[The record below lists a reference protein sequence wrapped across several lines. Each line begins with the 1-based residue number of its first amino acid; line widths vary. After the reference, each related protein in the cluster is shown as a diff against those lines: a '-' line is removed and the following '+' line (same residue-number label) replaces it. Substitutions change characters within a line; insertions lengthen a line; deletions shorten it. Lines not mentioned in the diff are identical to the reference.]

1 MDEATTTESR
11 QPVLVEVRG
20 LKRHFE
26 KVRAVD
32 GVNFAFRGGEVHGF
46 IGPNGAGKT
55 TAMRI
60 IATIDQP
67 DDGDVLVDGTSAIEY
82 PDRLRPRLGFM
93 PDYLE
98 SYQHMTVAEYMDFY
112 ARAYRLKP
120 DVRRRRLAAVIDFTG
135 VAEMTER
142 PVNALSKGQKQ
153 RLGLARV
160 LINNPDVLILDE
172 PASGLDPRARIEVRR
187 LIRELADRGKAVFV
201 SSHIL
206 SELSEICDSV
216 TIIDRGKIKASDQV
230 SSLQKSIDAGVRVAV
245 HLAGSDAEERAR
257 LVRLLAEIPGV
268 ARAAESAGGAS
279 FSYQGENAVRAD
291 ILARLMSAGFRIT
304 DFHADRSDL
313 EDAFM
318 TLTAEEEGR
327 DG

>member
-1 MDEATTTESR
+1 MVESNGR
-11 QPVLVEVRG
+11 VLVEVQG
-20 LKRHFE
+20 LKRHFG

-32 GVNFAFRGGEVHGF
+32 GVDFTFRGGEVHGF

-55 TAMRI
+55 TSMRI

-67 DDGDVLVDGTSAIEY
+67 DDGDVLVDGTSAIDY

-98 SYQHMTVAEYMDFY
+98 SYQYMTVEEYLDFY
-112 ARAYRLKP
+112 ARAYRLSAAQ
-120 DVRRRRLAAVIDFTG
+120 RGRRLTAVIDFTR
-135 VAEMTER
+135 VREMLDR
-142 PVNALSKGQKQ
+142 PVKALSKGQKQ
-153 RLGLARV
+153 RLGLTRV

-172 PASGLDPRARIEVRR
+172 PAAGLDPRARVEVRR

-206 SELSEICDSV
+206 TELSEICDSV
-216 TIIDRGKIKASDQV
+216 TIIDRGRIRASDQV
-230 SSLQKSIDAGVRVAV
+230 SALQHSIDAGTRVSV
-245 HLAGSDAEERAR
+245 QLADPGEEERAR
-257 LVRLLAEIPGV
+257 LARLLAEIPGV
-268 ARAAESAGGAS
+268 GRAAVEAGGAS
-279 FSYQGENAVRAD
+279 FSYQGENALRAE
-291 ILARLMSAGFRIT
+291 ILERLLAEGFRIT

-318 TLTAEEEGR
+318 TLTEEGGGDAGSR
-327 DG
+327 